1 MGISHLVFNPRSSLT
16 CQKKKNARSR
26 SKDIVVIDELV
37 LSNNGGTEKG

>member
-1 MGISHLVFNPRSSLT
+1 MS
-16 CQKKKNARSR
+16 KKKNARSR